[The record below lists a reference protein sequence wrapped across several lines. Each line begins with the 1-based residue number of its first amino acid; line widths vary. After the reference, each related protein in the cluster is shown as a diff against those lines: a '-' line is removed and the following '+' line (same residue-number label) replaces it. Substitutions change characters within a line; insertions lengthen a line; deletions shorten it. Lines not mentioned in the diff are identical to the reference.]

1 MQKKLQVFVSSTFE
15 DLKEERQKAVEAI
28 LNNNHIPAGMELF
41 KASNESQLDT
51 VKKWIQ
57 ESDIYMLLLGGRYG
71 SIEPHSGLSYTE
83 VEYDYAIEQNIPVF
97 SLILTEGYT
106 YGKLSSDPSLRLL
119 EETYQEKYEAFKRKV
134 KTKMIKEINSLE
146 EIATEIGNSITYLK
160 NDPSIEFRGWVRPH
174 NLNDLF
180 QSKSELNSD
189 KELFEE
195 IINFFEEEDN
205 LNRFELIATHCAYD
219 DKTREKLDL
228 VIRNS
233 ERASKEFLNEEIQS
247 YYEDFLREFKRFNNY
262 LIKSFFTRRGLSVNR
277 YYLYPDLNPDFS
289 FPEDPDKYYKYVRE
303 LNDAVEEM
311 VEAYK
316 IFIRKARRI
325 LG

>member
-1 MQKKLQVFVSSTFE
+1 
-15 DLKEERQKAVEAI
+15 
-28 LNNNHIPAGMELF
+28 
-41 KASNESQLDT
+41 
-51 VKKWIQ
+51 
-57 ESDIYMLLLGGRYG
+57 
-71 SIEPHSGLSYTE
+71 
-83 VEYDYAIEQNIPVF
+83 
-97 SLILTEGYT
+97 EGYT

-180 QSKSELNSD
+180 QSKSQLNSD

-195 IINFFEEEDN
+195 IIDFFEEEHN
-205 LNRFELIATHCAYD
+205 LDRFELIATHCAYD
-219 DKTREKLDL
+219 NKVREKLDF
-228 VIRNS
+228 VIQNS

-247 YYEDFLREFKRFNNY
+247 YYEDFLEKFKRFNNY
-262 LIKSFFTRRGLSVNR
+262 LIKSFFTRRGGVSIDR

-289 FPEDPDKYYKYVRE
+289 FPENPNEYFKYVRE
-303 LNDAVEEM
+303 LNDVVEEM

-316 IFIRKARRI
+316 TFIRKARKI